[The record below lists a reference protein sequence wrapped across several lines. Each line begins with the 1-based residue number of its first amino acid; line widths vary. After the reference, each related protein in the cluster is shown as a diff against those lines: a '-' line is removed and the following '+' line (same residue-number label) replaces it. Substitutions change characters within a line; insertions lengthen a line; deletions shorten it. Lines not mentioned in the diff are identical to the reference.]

1 MRRSYSALI
10 DAFEDTQLVIDV
22 YNDAKMNVSDDD
34 VIEAKLPESDPYAA
48 QLFPQE
54 STTQQYQQFPKVID
68 CERLK
73 QSACKSLV
81 LQELSSV
88 HEDGGGELQMNP
100 NAVESVHDLIFIT
113 DYFTPGKTN
122 FKTVTSMLD
131 KLHIF
136 WFQGPK
142 DGRVYV
148 TRDAIL
154 WRCEEKM
161 MRSDYLTKVDENKR
175 VWGFKKLVIART
187 KMIPLLL
194 LLVWV

>member
-1 MRRSYSALI
+1 MI

-34 VIEAKLPESDPYAA
+34 AIEAKLPESDPYAA

-154 WRCEEKM
+154 WRREEKM

-194 LLVWV
+194 LLVWG